1 MCHVTISCKCA
12 LSEKNKH
19 LKAAERRLVVK
30 LNYITS
36 LYLRIKDGEKVG
48 WNGPSVNEQ
57 INLINRLMHITD
69 Q

>member
-1 MCHVTISCKCA
+1 MCFK
-12 LSEKNKH
+12 LKKNKH

-30 LNYITS
+30 LNYITG

-57 INLINRLMHITD
+57 LNPINRLMHITD